1 MVAHSITLLQQGI
14 HNPEVLEEFKQF
26 LRREAKTTIEQ
37 SEFYEYQWRKTQAHL
52 RTEVDADY
60 QMNQSQRK

>member
-37 SEFYEYQWRKTQAHL
+37 SEFYEYQ
-52 RTEVDADY
+52 
-60 QMNQSQRK
+60 